1 MFSIRKIT
9 RRCTT
14 PALLTLGLAML
25 GGGCANIH
33 DNQPAPLSTRPLT
46 IDQAMQ
52 ARIWDRTV
60 ATYQNG
66 SVVAGRTL
74 YPYRPVG
81 NLPYW
86 AYPPV
91 EAGLFYGQTLAMP
104 VTAFLEPDPAVYSG
118 VIVEPTYNAVPPIQ
132 VVR

>member
-1 MFSIRKIT
+1 MV
-9 RRCTT
+9 
-14 PALLTLGLAML
+14 AA
-25 GGGCANIH
+25 GGCAQVANIH
-33 DNQPAPLSTRPLT
+33 DNQPEALSPAPLA

-60 ATYQNG
+60 AYYENG

-74 YPYRPVG
+74 YPYRPAD

-86 AYPPV
+86 AYPPL

-118 VIVEPTYNAVPPIQ
+118 AIVGPTYNAVPPIQ
-132 VVR
+132 TVR